1 MNILQWHEVCASD
14 ELDEEDVMEF
24 EREGELYAIYH
35 TPTGYYASA
44 GVCTH
49 ETARLAQGLVFGD
62 IIECPMHMGRFH
74 IPSGAAK
81 GAPVCVNLATHPVKV
96 EDGTIYIGLASD

>member
-14 ELDEEDVMEF
+14 ELEEEDVMEF
-24 EREGELYAIYH
+24 EHEGELYAIYH

-96 EDGTIYIGLASD
+96 EAGTIYLGLSAQ

>member
-14 ELDEEDVMEF
+14 ELEEEDVMEF
-24 EREGELYAIYH
+24 EHEGALYAIYR
-35 TPTGYYASA
+35 TTTGYYASA

-96 EDGTIYIGLASD
+96 EAGTIYLGLAAD